1 MTIATIRITS
11 SPMYDLNSLCER
23 NNIPYMHIQ
32 ATDVGKYGTPRK
44 YVETLLTP
52 NKLVIVESLSTLK
65 LYFDSMNEQ
74 KVSWGVIVRGSE
86 LEATEHRLAYCQVAY
101 KSWLMAVLTDTS
113 PPVTTYPEK
122 KLQANKNNSYLSQ
135 VLTDLYRIKPK
146 EDRPFGSVFAYLAGK
161 LKFPKNLPPY
171 LVKSLKMAEA
181 IRIAVSDLNG
191 DYSIENVRAVAK
203 KHKMD
208 VFDINYTLAKTGL
221 LPDKKEKKER
231 K

>member
-23 NNIPYMHIQ
+23 NNIPYLHIQ
-32 ATDVGKYGTPRK
+32 ATDVGKYL
-44 YVETLLTP
+44 ETVLTP
-52 NKLVIVESLSTLK
+52 NKLVIVESLATLK

-74 KVSWGVIVRGSE
+74 KVSWGVVVRGSE
-86 LEATEHRLAYCQVAY
+86 LEASEHKLAYCQSAY
-101 KSWLMAVLTDTS
+101 RSWIMGVLTDTAK
-113 PPVTTYPEK
+113 PVTEYPEK
-122 KLQANKNNSYLSQ
+122 KLQTNKNNSFLSQ

-146 EDRPFGSVFAYLAGK
+146 EERPFNTVFAYLAGK

-171 LVKSLKMAEA
+171 LVKSLKLAEA
-181 IRIAVSDLNG
+181 IRTAVLDLNG